1 MKNVFCFISKLKFG
15 SFTNPLT
22 LLQQLLACLNFTLE
36 SEDLSFWYKQKKII
50 SMNYGSSRS
59 NWKPWRWLR
68 FDLIFSMR
76 LIYINYNLN
85 PLTKLTSS
93 SRSTELKDI
102 FPWNIS
108 QMITKIIPISM
119 RIAINYVTKQGI
131 LLWIWWESQWKLR
144 NDQNFPMEGK
154 PL

>member
-22 LLQQLLACLNFTLE
+22 PLQQLLACLNFTLE

-119 RIAINYVTKQGI
+119 GIAINYVTKQGI